1 MCSSDLEIANLE
13 RTIARLDAEKRDRND
28 ALLAAIDPAEAMR
41 LHTELTAVAEKLAA
55 AEERWLALQEEL
67 ASAETA

>member
-1 MCSSDLEIANLE
+1 MLFRS
-13 RTIARLDAEKRDRND
+13 
-28 ALLAAIDPAEAMR
+28 AEAMR